1 MCFDFDSND
10 FTIHLLAVASR
21 FAASHRWREP
31 CRVCSF
37 VFNMSIEDD
46 DSAALF
52 LWGRHDSLISL
63 SSQNFI
69 IFSYSL
75 LAVFLLLVVVAHRH
89 AFQSERD
96 TVSREREKGGRQQ
109 QFDNRQE
116 SYSMESKESLS
127 RWWNFKI
134 SKNFQLFRV
143 NNLNLKGSL

>member
-21 FAASHRWREP
+21 FAASHGWREP

-69 IFSYSL
+69 IFSSL
-75 LAVFLLLVVVAHRH
+75 LAVFLLLVVVADRH

-96 TVSREREKGGRQQ
+96 TVSRERKGEGNNNLTTDRKAIQW
-109 QFDNRQE
+109 
-116 SYSMESKESLS
+116 S
-127 RWWNFKI
+127 RKTRSHVGGILKYRKI
-134 SKNFQLFRV
+134 SNYFELIIWI
-143 NNLNLKGSL
+143 